1 MKRRGSVLAELLLFS
16 SIAGIVAASAMF
28 AVSAWRRASDISLV
42 RVTGVSE
49 IASSDISGDRLPYH
63 TNADDR

>member
-1 MKRRGSVLAELLLFS
+1 
-16 SIAGIVAASAMF
+16 MF

-49 IASSDISGDRLPYH
+49 VASSDISGDRLLYH